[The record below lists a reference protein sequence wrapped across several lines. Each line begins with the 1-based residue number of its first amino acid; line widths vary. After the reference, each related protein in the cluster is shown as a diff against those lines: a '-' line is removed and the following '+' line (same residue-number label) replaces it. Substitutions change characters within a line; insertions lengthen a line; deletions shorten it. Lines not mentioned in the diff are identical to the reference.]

1 LKNVWQES
9 DDFSAADDQIKAKVQ
24 QQMSEKAG
32 FQNQEIWNIEEKMQK
47 FTNNGSLKSNI
58 PKMINEDEHKNTH
71 ASDRIVSIF
80 IFTTCSTIFITPLRT
95 WIVIS
100 NLTDGNYIFLI

>member
-1 LKNVWQES
+1 VKNDKNKEKENVWQES

-32 FQNQEIWNIEEKMQK
+32 FQNQDILNIEEKMQK
-47 FTNNGSLKSNI
+47 FTNNGISISI
-58 PKMINEDEHKNTH
+58 F
-71 ASDRIVSIF
+71 RIVSIF
-80 IFTTCSTIFITPLRT
+80 IFTTCSTIFITPLRP

-100 NLTDGNYIFLI
+100 TLTDGNYIFLI

>member
-1 LKNVWQES
+1 VTSLNDKNKEKENVWQES

-32 FQNQEIWNIEEKMQK
+32 FQNQELLNIEEKMQK
-47 FTNNGSLKSNI
+47 FTNFVIIFSISI
-58 PKMINEDEHKNTH
+58 F
-71 ASDRIVSIF
+71 RIVSIF